1 MTEVRKNYWIPC
13 LRSLI
18 KRVIKRCYGCK
29 RFQITAF
36 AQPPTGNLPKDRTEG
51 SSPFQVVGIDYA
63 GPIHYRAKKDQKKSY
78 ILLYACSLTRGLYL
92 ELLPDL
98 TTGECIRSLKR
109 LIARRGRPQKI
120 YSDNGKTFVAA
131 AKWLRKAMK
140 DEQMH
145 NWLAKQQITGQF
157 NLSRAPWWGGQFE
170 RMVGL
175 VKKALYKTMGK
186 ANLSWNELEEI
197 LLDIEIVLNNRPLS
211 YVESDIQMP
220 ILTPNDLMMVRPN
233 LIPESAAD
241 EEDND
246 LRKRMKYLQRCK
258 DGWWK
263 RWSSEYLKALRER
276 HTT

>member
-1 MTEVRKNYWIPC
+1 
-13 LRSLI
+13 
-18 KRVIKRCYGCK
+18 
-29 RFQITAF
+29 
-36 AQPPTGNLPKDRTEG
+36 
-51 SSPFQVVGIDYA
+51 
-63 GPIHYRAKKDQKKSY
+63 
-78 ILLYACSLTRGLYL
+78 
-92 ELLPDL
+92 
-98 TTGECIRSLKR
+98 
-109 LIARRGRPQKI
+109 
-120 YSDNGKTFVAA
+120 
-131 AKWLRKAMK
+131 
-140 DEQMH
+140 
-145 NWLAKQQITGQF
+145 
-157 NLSRAPWWGGQFE
+157 
-170 RMVGL
+170 
-175 VKKALYKTMGK
+175 MGK

-276 HTT
+276 HNMKNQTKEMSLKPGDVVLIKGDERNRGKWKIGVVEKLIEGRDGIVRAVRLRAGKSFLERTIQHLYPMELSCDHTKQNCVLNAKAPEFTQNRPRRRAAMVAGENIRLITNEEEKEQ